1 MSGGERKKRL
11 PQEQAWEEA
20 GSEFYQESYAG
31 AQEDLEAFQRD
42 PNHLKTLLPSK
53 QNRGAA
59 TNRRVHETK
68 ATMKRKTSIKTRY
81 QTMTVR
87 KGTTGANAEIQV
99 SLLPDLSENLANEES
114 TWEEIM
120 KIKATPIHMSQKK
133 ELKLKLQNAETF
145 RLQGLK
151 QFKWQRR
158 KLWQKCKAQFQE
170 NQAKWRLWESSL
182 TSLEA
187 YSGTGVTSLFHFT
200 KWLLCVNMFTVLLMY
215 PNYLLG
221 TRKQYNSSQQVMW
234 DLCDDHNDTT
244 SIECCAATYENSSR
258 WASPDLDL
266 DTGLGLLIGA
276 GWLEWTP
283 FYYGTYA
290 RGNMKAILGDYN
302 VSVGYLASNL
312 AFFLVTFVLICKH
325 VTNTVRHKIM
335 ERENGNYL
343 YCNMVFSAWDYCLQD
358 DTNAQLRQKAIYTQ
372 LKHLLD
378 LELSQSRGNR
388 HKDNKLRVMPLRLI
402 INIIVLALLIT
413 SGYIVTLVL
422 PLTPPSV
429 YPWHILLSEYTV
441 PLTIALL
448 NRTMGFIFEK
458 ITLLENYNYFNVL
471 RVTGLRCLILRLTN
485 LSVFLFSLYSRIH
498 CSRKYNECASASCNT
513 PLCWE
518 SYVGQQIYK
527 LIIADVVLQ
536 IVLTFFLHFP
546 RSIFYKHLH
555 CSALR
560 QEFLLFQHYLDLVY
574 LQLLGFLG
582 IFYAPFLPLLLC
594 LLLFV
599 LFYVKKFACVYN
611 CVSPLRVHYSS
622 RCTSHFM
629 TILFLC
635 YVLSLLPI
643 SFSILFIMP
652 SRSCG
657 PFKGLLSVAHLVQD
671 SYSQL
676 PSWLTTCIGHVF
688 TSSYF
693 LLTSLFLLLVLYYY
707 YNVCTTNREMV
718 QILKKQLIL
727 EGQDKQFL
735 LDRLSAYIKQQQDK
749 QKAAMAR
756 SVN

>member
-1 MSGGERKKRL
+1 MSGGERKKRIT
-11 PQEQAWEEA
+11 QEQAWEEA
-20 GSEFYQESYAG
+20 GSEFYQESYPG
-31 AQEDLEAFQRD
+31 ALEDLEVLKRD

-68 ATMKRKTSIKTRY
+68 ATMKCKTRY

-133 ELKLKLQNAETF
+133 ELKLKLQSAETF

-158 KLWQKCKAQFQE
+158 KLWQKCKAHFRE
-170 NQAKWRLWESSL
+170 NQSKWRLWEGSL
-182 TSLEA
+182 SSLEA
-187 YSGTGVTSLFHFT
+187 YTGTGVSSLFRFT

-221 TRKQYNSSQQVMW
+221 TKKQYNSSQQVMW

-258 WASPDLDL
+258 WASPEIDL
-266 DTGLGLLIGA
+266 DTAVGLLTGA
-276 GWLEWTP
+276 GWLEWTA
-283 FYYGTYA
+283 FFYGTYA

-302 VSVGYLASNL
+302 VSIGYLVSNFL
-312 AFFLVTFVLICKH
+312 FFLITFILICKN
-325 VTNTVRHKIM
+325 VTKTVRHKIM

-343 YCNMVFSAWDYCLQD
+343 YSNLIFGGWDYCLQNEI
-358 DTNAQLRQKAIYTQ
+358 NAKMRQKAIFTQ

-378 LELSQSRGNR
+378 LELSQSRGHR
-388 HKDNKLRVMPLRLI
+388 DKDNNLRVMPIRLF
-402 INIIVLALLIT
+402 INVIVLALLVT
-413 SGYIVTLVL
+413 SGYIVTLMLHV
-422 PLTPPSV
+422 T
-429 YPWHILLSEYTV
+429 YPWHILLSEYSV

-448 NRTMGFIFEK
+448 NRIVGFIFEK
-458 ITLLENYNYFNVL
+458 ITLIENYNYFNVL
-471 RVTGLRCLILRLTN
+471 RVTALRCLILRLTN
-485 LSVFLFSLYSRIH
+485 LTVFMFSLYSRLN
-498 CSRKYNECASASCNT
+498 CPRKYNECASAACNT

-527 LIIADVVLQ
+527 LIISDVLLQ
-536 IVLTFFLHFP
+536 VFLTFFLHFP
-546 RSIFYKHLH
+546 RSFLYKHLH
-555 CSALR
+555 CSSLR

-594 LLLFV
+594 LLLFI
-599 LFYVKKFACVYN
+599 LFYVKKFACIYN
-611 CVSPLRVHYSS
+611 CVPPLRVHYGF
-622 RCTSHFM
+622 RCSAHFM
-629 TILFLC
+629 SILFLC

-643 SFSILFIMP
+643 TYSILYIMP

-657 PFKGLLSVAHLVQD
+657 PFKGLLSVAHLIKD
-671 SYSQL
+671 TYTQL
-676 PSWLTTCIGHVF
+676 PVWI
-688 TSSYF
+688 TSSITHMFNTPYF
-693 LLTSLFLLLVLYYY
+693 LLISIILLLVLYYY
-707 YNVCTTNREMV
+707 HNVSVTNREMV

-735 LDRLSAYIKQQQDK
+735 LDRLSAFIKQQQDK